1 MKFIPYGKQ
10 FIINK
15 DKRIVLK
22 SLSNHLITTGP
33 YVEKFE
39 EELKKYL
46 KSKYAHVCSSGTAA
60 IHLAMLSLNLKK
72 NDVILMPAVNF
83 IASYNAAK
91 IMQLRIYLIDV
102 DKYTGQI
109 TPNTIIECIRKNKI
123 VNIKAL
129 VTMHNGGYPKYLK
142 EFYDLKKKYNFSII
156 EDSCHALGASYKY
169 KDKFY
174 KIGCCKHADISTFSM
189 HPLKTITSGEGGII
203 TTNKKK
209 ISENIKLFRNHGMIR
224 NKSKH
229 WKYDILKHGYNYRL
243 SDINCALGF
252 SQLSKINFFLKERE
266 KIYKKYSIELENYN
280 KNLKVPLYSKII
292 KPSFHLYIINIEF
305 KKLKKNKD
313 HFIKYLRINNIIAQ
327 QHYIPIYKFS
337 VYNKQRSGFSGSEKY
352 FKNSISIPIFVNL
365 KKKDQDKIITTIKK
379 YFKK

>member
-10 FIINK
+10 LIINK

-22 SLSNHLITTGP
+22 SLSNNLITTGP

-39 EELKKYL
+39 EELKNYL
-46 KSKYAHVCSSGTAA
+46 KCKYAHVCSSGTAA

-109 TPNTIIECIRKNKI
+109 TPNTVIECIRKNKI

-129 VTMHNGGYPKYLK
+129 VTMYNGGYPEYLK
-142 EFYDLKKKYNFSII
+142 EFYDLKKKHNFSII

-169 KDKFY
+169 KKKFY

-209 ISENIKLFRNHGMIR
+209 YQKILNYLEIMNSK

-229 WKYDILKHGYNYRL
+229 WKYDMLKHGYNYRL

-252 SQLSKINFFLKERE
+252 SQLNKINFFLKKRK
-266 KIYKKYSIELENYN
+266 KIYKKYSVELENYN

-292 KPSFHLYIINIEF
+292 KPSFHLYVINIEF

-313 HFIKYLRINNIIAQ
+313 HFIKYLRYNNIIAQ

-337 VYNKQRSGFSGSEKY
+337 VYNKQRSGFLGSEKY

-365 KKKDQDKIITTIKK
+365 KKKDQDKIIATIKK

>member
-10 FIINK
+10 YIINK

-22 SLSNHLITTGP
+22 SLSNDLITTGP

-39 EELKKYL
+39 EVLKKYL
-46 KSKYAHVCSSGTAA
+46 KCKYAYVCSSGTAA

-72 NDVILMPAVNF
+72 NDVVIMPAVNF
-83 IASYNAAK
+83 IAAYNAAK
-91 IMQLRIYLIDV
+91 IMQLKIYLIDV

-109 TPNTIIECIRKNKI
+109 TPNTVTECIRKNKI

-129 VTMHNGGYPKYLK
+129 VTMYNGGYPEYSK
-142 EFYDLKKKYNFSII
+142 EFYDLKKKHNFSII
-156 EDSCHALGASYKY
+156 EDSCHALGAGYKY

-174 KIGCCKHADISTFSM
+174 KIGCCKHSDISTFSM

-209 ISENIKLFRNHGMIR
+209 IAENIKLFRNHGMKR

-243 SDINCALGF
+243 SDINCALGL
-252 SQLSKINFFLKERE
+252 SQLSKINFFLKKRK
-266 KIYKKYSIELENYN
+266 KIYKKYSKEL
-280 KNLKVPLYSKII
+280 KNFDRNLIIPNYSKNIN
-292 KPSFHLYIINIEF
+292 PSFHLFLINIQF
-305 KKLKKNKD
+305 NKLKRNKD
-313 HFIKYLRINNIIAQ
+313 HFLKFLKDKNILAQ

-337 VYNKQRSGFSGSEKY
+337 IYDKNKKNFFGSEAY
-352 FKNSISIPIFVNL
+352 FTNSISIPIFVKLN
-365 KKKDQDKIITTIKK
+365 KKDQDKIVSAIKY